1 MYKHILVAT
10 DGSELSARAVVEA
23 VKLAKCTGA
32 KLSGFHAAP
41 QYMPPYYAE
50 GALLG
55 PGAEAWLVPKD
66 EYEAAAAKEAAAC
79 LAVVTREA
87 DKAGVA
93 SAVSFELNDFPAQ
106 AILDAAKRLG
116 CDCIVMAS
124 HGRHGVAGF
133 LLGSETNKVLTHGTL
148 PVLVVR

>member
-10 DGSELSARAVVEA
+10 DGSELSARAIVEA

-32 KLSGFHAAP
+32 KLTGFYAAR

-50 GALLG
+50 GAIVG
-55 PGAEAWLVPKD
+55 PGAGAWYVPKE
-66 EYEAAAAKEAAAC
+66 EYEAAVAKEAAGY

-87 DKAGVA
+87 QKAGVA
-93 SAVSFELNDFPAQ
+93 ATISFESNDFPAQ
-106 AILDAAKRLG
+106 AILDTAKKSD

-124 HGRHGVAGF
+124 HGRHGVSGF